1 MNVHDDSMLDSVA
14 VYALGAIPPSEAKAV
29 REHIDSCATCREEY
43 RQLLPAV
50 TAVGYSAEACADGT
64 QGAMA
69 SQFLKARIMK
79 AVRAEGRA
87 KTAAAVDGAASAMR
101 RSRPI
106 VWPAYAVAAACI
118 LIALSTSIANI
129 SLNEE
134 VKQSQAQV
142 AQGSARAISLS
153 RGLQQQRMMLADLV
167 AGDSVRYPVPN
178 GQVIRHGN
186 RLYIAL
192 ASAPMPPK
200 GKVYQAW
207 MLHDGAKTMVPSV
220 TFMPNRHGVAVI
232 SLPANAS
239 ALAAVAVSI
248 EPDGGSKQPTSKP
261 TFVVKLD

>member
-1 MNVHDDSMLDSVA
+1 MSGHDDSMLDLVA
-14 VYALGAIPPSEAKAV
+14 VYALGAVEPSEAKVV
-29 REHIDSCATCREEY
+29 REHMNSCATCREEY

-50 TAVGYSAEACADGT
+50 TAIGYSAEACADGT

-69 SQFLKARIMK
+69 SQLLKTRIMK

-87 KTAAAVDGAASAMR
+87 KTAAVVDGAASAMR

-134 VKQSQAQV
+134 VKQSQTQV
-142 AQGSARAISLS
+142 AQGSTRAISLLRS
-153 RGLQQQRMMLADLV
+153 LQQQRTMLADLV
-167 AGDSVRYPVPN
+167 AGDSVRYPVAN

-192 ASAPMPPK
+192 SSAPMPPK

-207 MLHDGAKTMVPSV
+207 TLHSGAKTMTPSV

-232 SLPANAS
+232 SLPVNAS
-239 ALAAVAVSI
+239 MLAAVAVSV
-248 EPDGGSKQPTSKP
+248 EPEGGSKQPTSKP
-261 TFVVKLD
+261 AFVVTLD

>member
-14 VYALGAIPPSEAKAV
+14 VYALGAVASSEAKTV
-29 REHIDSCATCREEY
+29 REHIDSCAVCRDEY
-43 RQLLPAV
+43 RLLLPAV

-87 KTAAAVDGAASAMR
+87 RTAAAVQGAASTMR

-129 SLNEE
+129 SLSEE
-134 VKQSQAQV
+134 VKQSQSQV
-142 AQGSARAISLS
+142 AQGSTRATSLS
-153 RGLQQQRMMLADLV
+153 RSLQEQRMMLADLV
-167 AGDSVRYPVPN
+167 AADSVRYPVAN

-200 GKVYQAW
+200 GMVYQAW
-207 MLHDGAKTMVPSV
+207 MLHNGAKTMIPSV

-232 SLPANAS
+232 SVPADAS
-239 ALAAVAVSI
+239 ALAAVAVSV
-248 EPDGGSKQPTSKP
+248 EPEGGSKQPTSKP
-261 TFVVKLD
+261 TFVVKLS